1 MPKVSNAICRWRLLI
16 TASLVFIVGCSEV
29 RDSNDAVQA
38 NTDQMLATD
47 GKSLTNVTLQLN
59 WFPEAEHGGYYA
71 ALVHGF
77 FAAEG
82 LDVEIIP
89 GGPGSPVI
97 QKLVANQTTFVV
109 GNADQVL
116 TGRNQEAEVTALFAP
131 IQMSPR
137 CIMVHASSG
146 IERLDELQ
154 NMTVALS
161 AGRAFALY
169 MQKKLSLEG
178 VRVVGYPGS
187 MAVFL
192 NDKNFAQQGYVFSE
206 PFIAEQQGGDPHVL
220 MVSELGFNP
229 YASLLITRSD
239 TVAAKPELVAAM
251 VRASKQGWQMYLA
264 SPEKTNAAI
273 HQQNEEMGLE
283 ILDYGATVLKDLC
296 LPDAMPAAQLGDMT
310 LQRWTQ
316 LRDQLAEID
325 LVDKNLDVSKAFTTA
340 TGHE

>member
-1 MPKVSNAICRWRLLI
+1 MPKVSTAICRWSSLI
-16 TASLVFIVGCSEV
+16 TASLVLIVGCSEV
-29 RDSNDAVQA
+29 RDSNEAVQA

-239 TVAAKPELVAAM
+239 TVDAKPQLVAAM
-251 VRASKQGWQMYLA
+251 VRASKQGWQTYLA

>member
-1 MPKVSNAICRWRLLI
+1 MQKVSNAICRWSWFI

-29 RDSNDAVQA
+29 RDSKEAGQADA
-38 NTDQMLATD
+38 DQMLAD
-47 GKSLTNVTLQLN
+47 DAKSLTKVTLQLN

-82 LDVEIIP
+82 LDVKIIP

-97 QKLVANQTTFVV
+97 QKLVANQVAFVV

-116 TGRNQEAEVTALFAP
+116 TGRNQEAEVIALFAP

-187 MAVFL
+187 MSVFL

-239 TVAAKPELVAAM
+239 TVDAKPALIAAM
-251 VRASKQGWQMYLA
+251 VRASKHGWQTYLE

-273 HQQNEEMGLE
+273 HQQNKEMGLE
-283 ILDYGATVLKDLC
+283 ILEFGAIVLKDLC
-296 LPDAMPAAQLGDMT
+296 LPDAMPVAQLGAMT
-310 LQRWTQ
+310 RQRWTQ

-325 LVDKNLDVSKAFTTA
+325 LVDKNLDVTKAFKPSA
-340 TGHE
+340 DRE

>member
-1 MPKVSNAICRWRLLI
+1 MSKMFEVICRWSLFV
-16 TASLVFIVGCSEV
+16 TASLVLNVGCSE
-29 RDSNDAVQA
+29 
-38 NTDQMLATD
+38 TATD
-47 GKSLTNVTLQLN
+47 GKSLTKVTLQLN

-146 IERLDELQ
+146 IKRLDQLQ

-178 VRVVGYPGS
+178 VRVVGYPGNIT
-187 MAVFL
+187 VFL
-192 NDKNFAQQGYVFSE
+192 NDDNFAQQGYVFSE

-239 TVAAKPELVAAM
+239 TVDAKPALVAAM
-251 VRASKQGWQMYLA
+251 VRASRRGWQIYLEA
-264 SPEKTNAAI
+264 PEKTNAAI

>member
-1 MPKVSNAICRWRLLI
+1 MPKVSNAICSWRLLI
-16 TASLVFIVGCSEV
+16 TASLVLIVGCSEA
-29 RDSNDAVQA
+29 RDSNESVQA

-47 GKSLTNVTLQLN
+47 GKLLTNVTLQLN

-187 MAVFL
+187 MSVFL

-251 VRASKQGWQMYLA
+251 VRASKQGWQTYLE

>member
-1 MPKVSNAICRWRLLI
+1 MPKVSNAICRWSSLI

-29 RDSNDAVQA
+29 RDSNEAVQA
-38 NTDQMLATD
+38 NTDQMLAND
-47 GKSLTNVTLQLN
+47 GKSLTKVTLQLN

-161 AGRAFALY
+161 AGRAFA
-169 MQKKLSLEG
+169 
-178 VRVVGYPGS
+178 
-187 MAVFL
+187 
-192 NDKNFAQQGYVFSE
+192 
-206 PFIAEQQGGDPHVL
+206 
-220 MVSELGFNP
+220 
-229 YASLLITRSD
+229 
-239 TVAAKPELVAAM
+239 
-251 VRASKQGWQMYLA
+251 
-264 SPEKTNAAI
+264 
-273 HQQNEEMGLE
+273 
-283 ILDYGATVLKDLC
+283 
-296 LPDAMPAAQLGDMT
+296 
-310 LQRWTQ
+310 
-316 LRDQLAEID
+316 
-325 LVDKNLDVSKAFTTA
+325 
-340 TGHE
+340 

>member
-1 MPKVSNAICRWRLLI
+1 MPKVSNAICRWSSLI

-29 RDSNDAVQA
+29 RDSNEAVQA

-47 GKSLTNVTLQLN
+47 GMSLTKVTLQLN

-146 IERLDELQ
+146 IERLEELQ

-187 MAVFL
+187 MSVFL
-192 NDKNFAQQGYVFSE
+192 NDNNFAQQGYVFSE

-251 VRASKQGWQMYLA
+251 VRASKQGWQTYLE

>member
-1 MPKVSNAICRWRLLI
+1 MPKVFQMKWRWSLFVI
-16 TASLVFIVGCSEV
+16 ASLVFIAGCGV
-29 RDSNDAVQA
+29 RESNEAA
-38 NTDQMLATD
+38 SGNTNTEQLTTD
-47 GKSLTNVTLQLN
+47 GKSLTPVTLQLN

-77 FAAEG
+77 FADEG

-97 QKLVANQTTFVV
+97 QKLVVKQSTFVV

-116 TGRNQEAEVTALFAP
+116 TGRNQEAEVIALFAP

-146 IERLDELQ
+146 IETLDELR

-169 MQKKLSLEG
+169 MQKHLSLEG

-192 NDKNFAQQGYVFSE
+192 NDNNFAQQGYVFSE
-206 PFIAEQQGGDPHVL
+206 PFIAKQQGGDPHVL

-239 TVAAKPELVAAM
+239 TVDTKPELVAAM
-251 VRASKQGWQMYLA
+251 VRASKQGWQTYLE

-283 ILDYGATVLKDLC
+283 ILDYGATVLQDLC
-296 LPDAMPAAQLGDMT
+296 LPDAMPSAQLGDMT

-325 LVDKNLDVSKAFTTA
+325 LVDKNLDVTKAFTA
-340 TGHE
+340 STGHE

>member
-1 MPKVSNAICRWRLLI
+1 MPKVSNAICRWSSLI
-16 TASLVFIVGCSEV
+16 TASLVLIVGCSEV
-29 RDSNDAVQA
+29 RDSNEAVQA
-38 NTDQMLATD
+38 NTDQMLAND
-47 GKSLTNVTLQLN
+47 GKSLTKVTLQLN

-206 PFIAEQQGGDPHVL
+206 PFLAEQQGGDPHVL

-239 TVAAKPELVAAM
+239 TVDAQPQLVAAM
-251 VRASKQGWQMYLA
+251 VRASKQGWQTYLE

-316 LRDQLAEID
+316 LRDQLAEIE

>member
-1 MPKVSNAICRWRLLI
+1 MPKVSNAICSWRWLI
-16 TASLVFIVGCSEV
+16 TASLVLVVGCSEG
-29 RDSNDAVQA
+29 RDTKKAVQA

-187 MAVFL
+187 MSVFL
-192 NDKNFAQQGYVFSE
+192 NDNNFAQQGYVFSE

-251 VRASKQGWQMYLA
+251 VRASKQGWQTYLE

-273 HQQNEEMGLE
+273 HQENKEMGLE

>member
-1 MPKVSNAICRWRLLI
+1 M
-16 TASLVFIVGCSEV
+16 
-29 RDSNDAVQA
+29 
-38 NTDQMLATD
+38 
-47 GKSLTNVTLQLN
+47 
-59 WFPEAEHGGYYA
+59 
-71 ALVHGF
+71 
-77 FAAEG
+77 
-82 LDVEIIP
+82 
-89 GGPGSPVI
+89 I
-97 QKLVANQTTFVV
+97 QKLVANQTTFVI

-116 TGRNQEAEVTALFAP
+116 TGRNQEADVTALFAP

-187 MAVFL
+187 MSVFL

-239 TVAAKPELVAAM
+239 TVDTNPQLVAAM
-251 VRASKQGWQMYLA
+251 VRASKRGWQTYLE

-273 HQQNEEMGLE
+273 HQENEEMGLE

-296 LPDAMPAAQLGDMT
+296 LPDAMPATQLGLMT

-325 LVDKNLDVSKAFTTA
+325 LVDKNLDVTRAFKTIVD
-340 TGHE
+340 HE

>member
-1 MPKVSNAICRWRLLI
+1 MPKLSNAICRWSSLI
-16 TASLVFIVGCSEV
+16 TASLVLIVGCSEV
-29 RDSNDAVQA
+29 RDSNEAVQA

-47 GKSLTNVTLQLN
+47 GKSLTKVTLQLN

-187 MAVFL
+187 MSVFL

-239 TVAAKPELVAAM
+239 TVDAKPQLVAAM
-251 VRASKQGWQMYLA
+251 VRASKQGWQTYLE

>member
-1 MPKVSNAICRWRLLI
+1 MPKVSNAIYRWSSLI
-16 TASLVFIVGCSEV
+16 TASLVLIVGCSEA
-29 RDSNDAVQA
+29 RDSNEAVQA

-47 GKSLTNVTLQLN
+47 GKSLTKVTLQLN

-97 QKLVANQTTFVV
+97 QKLVANQTTFVI

-146 IERLDELQ
+146 IERLDQLQ
-154 NMTVALS
+154 NMTLALS

-192 NDKNFAQQGYVFSE
+192 NDNNFAQQGYVFSE
-206 PFIAEQQGGDPHVL
+206 PFIAKQQGGDPHVL

-239 TVAAKPELVAAM
+239 TVDAKPQLVAAM
-251 VRASKQGWQMYLA
+251 VRASKQGWQTYLE

>member
-1 MPKVSNAICRWRLLI
+1 MDAVRTSVEPKVIHCPDPERSGKTFLSAVARNGVELKVRAQVTVRTNLTQLI
-16 TASLVFIVGCSEV
+16 GG
-29 RDSNDAVQA
+29 
-38 NTDQMLATD
+38 AT
-47 GKSLTNVTLQLN
+47 
-59 WFPEAEHGGYYA
+59 
-71 ALVHGF
+71 
-77 FAAEG
+77 
-82 LDVEIIP
+82 
-89 GGPGSPVI
+89 
-97 QKLVANQTTFVV
+97 
-109 GNADQVL
+109 
-116 TGRNQEAEVTALFAP
+116 EAEVTALFAP

-206 PFIAEQQGGDPHVL
+206 PFLAEQQGGDPHVL

-239 TVAAKPELVAAM
+239 TVDAQPQLVAAM
-251 VRASKQGWQMYLA
+251 VRASKQGWQTYLE
-264 SPEKTNAAI
+264 SPEKTINTCSDPST
-273 HQQNEEMGLE
+273 E
-283 ILDYGATVLKDLC
+283 
-296 LPDAMPAAQLGDMT
+296 
-310 LQRWTQ
+310 
-316 LRDQLAEID
+316 
-325 LVDKNLDVSKAFTTA
+325 
-340 TGHE
+340 

>member
-1 MPKVSNAICRWRLLI
+1 MPKVSNAICSWRWLI
-16 TASLVFIVGCSEV
+16 TASLVLVVGCSEG
-29 RDSNDAVQA
+29 RDTKKAVQA

-146 IERLDELQ
+146 IERLEELQ

-239 TVAAKPELVAAM
+239 TVDAKPQLVAAM
-251 VRASKQGWQMYLA
+251 VRASKQGWQTYLE
-264 SPEKTNAAI
+264 SPEKTNVAI

>member
-1 MPKVSNAICRWRLLI
+1 MPKVSKVICHGSLFVA
-16 TASLVFIVGCSEV
+16 ASLVFIFGCGEV
-29 RDSNDAVQA
+29 RESKEAAQE
-38 NTDQMLATD
+38 NTDQIRAAD
-47 GKSLTNVTLQLN
+47 GKSITKVTLQLN

-97 QKLVANQTTFVV
+97 QKLVANQTTFVI

-161 AGRAFALY
+161 AGRPFALY
-169 MQKKLSLEG
+169 MQKKLPLEG
-178 VRVVGYPGS
+178 VRVVGYSGGVT
-187 MAVFL
+187 VFL
-192 NDKNFAQQGYVFSE
+192 NDKNSAQQGYSFSE
-206 PFIAEQQGGDPHVL
+206 PFTAEQQGGDPHVL

-251 VRASKQGWQMYLA
+251 VRASKQGWQTYLE
-264 SPEKTNAAI
+264 SPAKTNAAI

-283 ILDYGATVLKDLC
+283 ILDYGATELKELC

-310 LQRWTQ
+310 LLRWTQ

-325 LVDKNLDVSKAFTTA
+325 LVDKKLDVTKAFTT
-340 TGHE
+340 TVGYE

>member
-1 MPKVSNAICRWRLLI
+1 MPKVSNAICRWSSLI

-29 RDSNDAVQA
+29 RDSNEGVQA

-47 GKSLTNVTLQLN
+47 GMSLTKVTLQLN

-97 QKLVANQTTFVV
+97 QKLVANQKTFVV

-116 TGRNQEAEVTALFAP
+116 TGRNQEAEVIALFAP

-178 VRVVGYPGS
+178 VRVVGYSGS

-192 NDKNFAQQGYVFSE
+192 NDNNFAQQGYVFSE

-251 VRASKQGWQMYLA
+251 VRASKLGWQTYLE

-273 HQQNEEMGLE
+273 HQENEEMGLE

-296 LPDAMPAAQLGDMT
+296 LPEAMPAAQLGDMT

-316 LRDQLAEID
+316 LRDQLAEIE
-325 LVDKNLDVSKAFTTA
+325 LVDKNLDVSKAFTTT
-340 TGHE
+340 TGNE

>member
-1 MPKVSNAICRWRLLI
+1 MPKVSNAICRWSSLI

-29 RDSNDAVQA
+29 RDSNEAVQA

-47 GKSLTNVTLQLN
+47 GMSLTKVTLQLN

-192 NDKNFAQQGYVFSE
+192 NDNNFAQQGYVFSE

-251 VRASKQGWQMYLA
+251 VRASKQGWQTYLEA
-264 SPEKTNAAI
+264 PEKTNAAI
-273 HQQNEEMGLE
+273 HRQNEEMGLE

>member
-1 MPKVSNAICRWRLLI
+1 MPKVSNAICRWSSLI

-29 RDSNDAVQA
+29 RDSNEAVQA

-47 GKSLTNVTLQLN
+47 GKSLTKVTLQLN

-239 TVAAKPELVAAM
+239 TVDAKPQLVAAM
-251 VRASKQGWQMYLA
+251 VRASKQGWQTYLE

>member
-1 MPKVSNAICRWRLLI
+1 MPKVSNAICRWSSLI
-16 TASLVFIVGCSEV
+16 TASLVLIVGCSEV
-29 RDSNDAVQA
+29 RDSNEAVQA

-239 TVAAKPELVAAM
+239 TVDAKPQLVAAM
-251 VRASKQGWQMYLA
+251 VRASKQGWQTYLE

>member
-1 MPKVSNAICRWRLLI
+1 MLKVICCWSLLF
-16 TASLVFIVGCSEV
+16 TASLMFLVGCSEV
-29 RDSNDAVQA
+29 RDSKEAVQA
-38 NTDQMLATD
+38 KSDQMLATD
-47 GKSLTNVTLQLN
+47 GKSLTKVTLQLN

-77 FAAEG
+77 FSEEG

-116 TGRNQEAEVTALFAP
+116 TGRNQEAEVIALFAP

-154 NMTVALS
+154 NMTVAMS
-161 AGRAFALY
+161 SGRAFALY
-169 MQKKLSLEG
+169 MQKQLSLEG

-187 MAVFL
+187 MSVFL
-192 NDKNFAQQGYVFSE
+192 NDNNFAQQGYVFSE

-239 TVAAKPELVAAM
+239 TMEANPQLVAAM
-251 VRASKQGWQMYLA
+251 VRASKHGWQTYLE
-264 SPEKTNAAI
+264 SPEKTNAVI

-296 LPDAMPAAQLGDMT
+296 LPDRMPAAQLGVMT

-325 LVDKNLDVSKAFTTA
+325 LVDKDLDVSKAFTTA
-340 TGHE
+340 IGHE

>member
-1 MPKVSNAICRWRLLI
+1 MPKVSNAICRWSSLI

-29 RDSNDAVQA
+29 RDSNEAVQA
-38 NTDQMLATD
+38 NTDQMLAND
-47 GKSLTNVTLQLN
+47 GKSLTKVTLQLN

-239 TVAAKPELVAAM
+239 TVDAKPQLVAAM
-251 VRASKQGWQMYLA
+251 VRASKQGWQTYLE

>member
-1 MPKVSNAICRWRLLI
+1 MSKVSTPICCWSLLV

-29 RDSNDAVQA
+29 RESQ
-38 NTDQMLATD
+38 
-47 GKSLTNVTLQLN
+47 KSLTKVTLQLN

-89 GGPGSPVI
+89 GGPRTPVI

-146 IERLDELQ
+146 IERLDQLQ
-154 NMTVALS
+154 NMTLALS

-178 VRVVGYPGS
+178 VRVVGYSGS
-187 MAVFL
+187 IAGFL
-192 NDKNFAQQGYVFSE
+192 NDNNFAQQGYVFSE
-206 PFIAEQQGGDPHVL
+206 PFHAEQQGGDPHVL

-239 TVAAKPELVAAM
+239 TVDAKPALVAAM
-251 VRASKQGWQMYLA
+251 VRASRQGWQTYLE

-273 HQQNEEMGLE
+273 HQENEEMGLE

-296 LPDAMPAAQLGDMT
+296 LPDAMPAVRLGDMT
-310 LQRWTQ
+310 QQRWMQ

-325 LVDKNLDVSKAFTTA
+325 LVDKNLDISKAFTTA
-340 TGHE
+340 IGHE

>member
-1 MPKVSNAICRWRLLI
+1 MPKVSNTICRWSLLI
-16 TASLVFIVGCSEV
+16 TASLLFVIGCSEV
-29 RDSNDAVQA
+29 RDSKEAGQA
-38 NTDQMLATD
+38 NTDQMLAID
-47 GKSLTNVTLQLN
+47 GKSLTKVTLQLN

-97 QKLVANQTTFVV
+97 QKLVANQTMFVV

-187 MAVFL
+187 MSVFL

-206 PFIAEQQGGDPHVL
+206 PFIAKQQGGDPRVL

-239 TVAAKPELVAAM
+239 TVDAKPELIAAM
-251 VRASKQGWQMYLA
+251 VRASKQGWQTYLE

-283 ILDYGATVLKDLC
+283 ILNYGATVLKDLC
-296 LPDAMPAAQLGDMT
+296 LPAAMPATQLGNMT
-310 LQRWTQ
+310 QQRWTQ

-325 LVDKNLDVSKAFTTA
+325 LVDENLDVSKAFTIA

>member
-1 MPKVSNAICRWRLLI
+1 MFL
-16 TASLVFIVGCSEV
+16 VGCSEV
-29 RDSNDAVQA
+29 RDSKEAVQA
-38 NTDQMLATD
+38 KSDQMLATD
-47 GKSLTNVTLQLN
+47 GKSLTKVTLQLN

-77 FAAEG
+77 FSEEG

-116 TGRNQEAEVTALFAP
+116 TGRNQEAEVIALFAP

-154 NMTVALS
+154 NMTVAMS
-161 AGRAFALY
+161 SGRAFALY
-169 MQKKLSLEG
+169 MQKQLSLEG

-187 MAVFL
+187 MSVFL
-192 NDKNFAQQGYVFSE
+192 NDNNFAQQGYVFSE

-239 TVAAKPELVAAM
+239 TMEANPQLVAAM
-251 VRASKQGWQMYLA
+251 VRASKHGWQTYLE
-264 SPEKTNAAI
+264 SPEKTNALI

-296 LPDAMPAAQLGDMT
+296 LPDAMPAAQLGVMT

-325 LVDKNLDVSKAFTTA
+325 LVDKNLDVTKAFKTLA
-340 TGHE
+340 DHE

>member
-1 MPKVSNAICRWRLLI
+1 MPKMSNTFCRWILLI
-16 TASLVFIVGCSEV
+16 TASVGFIVGCSEV
-29 RDSNDAVQA
+29 RDSEEGVQA
-38 NTDQMLATD
+38 NTDPMSATND
-47 GKSLTNVTLQLN
+47 KSLTKVTLQLN

-71 ALVHGF
+71 ALVHGL
-77 FAAEG
+77 FAEEG

-97 QKLVANQTTFVV
+97 QKLVANQTTFVI

-116 TGRNQEAEVTALFAP
+116 TGRNQEADVTALFAP

-187 MAVFL
+187 MSVFL

-239 TVAAKPELVAAM
+239 TVDTNPQLVSAM
-251 VRASKQGWQMYLA
+251 VRASKRGWQTYLE

-273 HQQNEEMGLE
+273 HQENEEMGLE

-296 LPDAMPAAQLGDMT
+296 LPDAMPATQLGLMT
-310 LQRWTQ
+310 PQRWTQ

-325 LVDKNLDVSKAFTTA
+325 LVDKNLDVTKAFKTIVD
-340 TGHE
+340 HE